1 MFNLIIMIVVGVLCY
16 KEGIK
21 AGKKH
26 YEKIVEKKLME
37 DYIVVRKEKAT
48 EEKSLMDKILD
59 RD

>member
-1 MFNLIIMIVVGVLCY
+1 MFNLIIVIIVGVLCY
-16 KEGIK
+16 KEGMK

-37 DYIVVRKEKAT
+37 DYVVVRKEKAT
-48 EEKSLMDKILD
+48 TDNSLMDKILD

>member
-1 MFNLIIMIVVGVLCY
+1 MFNLIIVIIVGVLCY
-16 KEGIK
+16 KEGMK

-37 DYIVVRKEKAT
+37 DYVVVRKEKVT
-48 EEKSLMDKILD
+48 TDKSLMDKILD